1 MLAKKDDKIKKP
13 LKEAVSMIIGK
24 QFEDLV
30 DFLDGDKYINEFL
43 IAKKL
48 DITINQARNLLYKLS
63 DHGMVSSTRKKD
75 KRKGWYTYFWKLE
88 ILKILEFLRETFV
101 KKIEQIKHQIESR
114 EMKRF
119 YICERCNVEYNEENA
134 LAHDFTCN
142 ECGSIFVLKDN
153 TKIVKEFRKNLE
165 KHLKEMELI
174 DEEIVKE
181 REKSGKKKLKEV
193 KKEEEEKKKKRAEKR
208 AATKK
213 LKDLM
218 KPKIKKKIAPKKAS
232 KKQKIKK
239 VSKKKPKKRR

>member
-1 MLAKKDDKIKKP
+1 MPYVGA
-13 LKEAVSMIIGK
+13 ASS
-24 QFEDLV
+24 
-30 DFLDGDKYINEFL
+30 
-43 IAKKL
+43 KKL
-48 DITINQARNLLYKLS
+48 LAHFKTVKNVVNANKEELQKGDNIGQ
-63 DHGMVSSTRKKD
+63 KKAE
-75 KRKGWYTYFWKLE
+75 E